1 MHVIYALIGFLAM
14 LGVMVGIGINQ
25 PRGTS
30 IKTWCYGYLAIAVV
44 FDILVVLA
52 LVNQT
57 APEYAWLTEILLG
70 LSAGAATGLAFHV
83 AHHISEEEEHNEG
96 PDSGK
101 GKGLFGF

>member
-1 MHVIYALIGFLAM
+1 
-14 LGVMVGIGINQ
+14 
-25 PRGTS
+25 
-30 IKTWCYGYLAIAVV
+30 
-44 FDILVVLA
+44 

-83 AHHISEEEEHNEG
+83 AHHISEEGEHNEG
-96 PDSGK
+96 PESGK